1 VSGPNSAPYER
12 GSTAPAVPA
21 SGTPHSARV
30 WDYWLGGKDHYAI
43 DRALGDRILA
53 AVPRQRAHVRANR
66 EFLVRAV
73 EFLVGERGIRQIVDI
88 GAGLPTSPNVH
99 EVAQAIAPDTRVV
112 YVDNDPVVMAH
123 ARALMTAH
131 EPGRVAFVEGDLRA
145 PRSILDDVGLRAV
158 LDPDQPVAVLLLAML
173 MFVDDSEAPC
183 RLVSDLMAP
192 LATGSYLAT
201 THTTADLD
209 SAAMAEHVA
218 VAAELGMRFVP
229 RTHAQVSALFEPGLA
244 FVSPGLVPVM
254 QWRPHG
260 ILRPRSH
267 AADLYAGV
275 ARKP

>member
-1 VSGPNSAPYER
+1 VSGPISAPYE
-12 GSTAPAVPA
+12 GGAPASAVLA

-73 EFLVGERGIRQIVDI
+73 EFLVGEMGVRQIMDV

-99 EVAQAIAPDTRVV
+99 EVAQAIAPETRVV

-123 ARALMTAH
+123 ARALMTAQ
-131 EPGRVAFVEGDLRA
+131 EPGRVAFVHGDLRT
-145 PRSILDDVGLRAV
+145 PQTILDDPCLRAV
-158 LDPDQPVAVLLLAML
+158 LDLDQPVAVLLLAML
-173 MFVDDSEAPC
+173 MFVDDADAPG
-183 RLVSDLMAP
+183 RVVHDVMAP
-192 LATGSYLAT
+192 LARGSFLAT
-201 THTTADLD
+201 THSTADLD
-209 SAAMAEHVA
+209 PLGMAEHVA
-218 VAAELGMRFVP
+218 AAADLGLRFVP
-229 RTHAQVSALFEPGLA
+229 RTHAQVRALIEPGLQL
-244 FVSPGLVPVM
+244 VPPGLVPVL
-254 QWRPHG
+254 QWRPRG
-260 ILRPRSH
+260 IARPRSH

>member
-1 VSGPNSAPYER
+1 MSGPFPAAYPRSSTVR
-12 GSTAPAVPA
+12 GVPA

-53 AVPRQRAHVRANR
+53 AIPRQRDHVRANR

-73 EFLVGERGIRQIVDI
+73 EFLVGEAGIRQIVDI

-99 EVAQAIAPDTRVV
+99 EVAQAVAPETRVV

-123 ARALMTAH
+123 ARALMTAQ
-131 EPGRVAFVEGDLRA
+131 EPGRVAFVPGDLSA
-145 PRSILDDVGLRAV
+145 PQGILDDVAAV
-158 LDPDQPVAVLLLAML
+158 LDLDQPVAVLILATL
-173 MFVDDSEAPC
+173 MFVDDAAAPC
-183 RLVSDLMAP
+183 QMVRELMAP
-192 LATGSYLAT
+192 LASGSYLGA

-209 SAAMAEHVA
+209 PPAMAAHVA
-218 VAAELGMRFVP
+218 AAADLGLRVVP
-229 RTHAQVSALFEPGLA
+229 RSRAQVLALFGPELELA
-244 FVSPGLVPVM
+244 PPGLVPVL
-254 QWRPHG
+254 QWRPRG
-260 ILRPRSH
+260 IVRPRSH

>member
-1 VSGPNSAPYER
+1 MPAAYPRSSTVR
-12 GSTAPAVPA
+12 GGPA

-53 AVPRQRAHVRANR
+53 AIPRQRDHVRANR

-73 EFLVGERGIRQIVDI
+73 EFLVGEAGIRQIVDI

-99 EVAQAIAPDTRVV
+99 EVAQAVAPETRVV

-123 ARALMTAH
+123 ARALMTAQ
-131 EPGRVAFVEGDLRA
+131 EPGRVAFVPGDLSA
-145 PRSILDDVGLRAV
+145 PHGILDDVAAV
-158 LDPDQPVAVLLLAML
+158 LDLDQPVAVLILATL
-173 MFVDDSEAPC
+173 MFVDDAAAPC
-183 RLVSDLMAP
+183 QKVRELMAP
-192 LATGSYLAT
+192 LASGSYLGA

-209 SAAMAEHVA
+209 PSAMAAHVA
-218 VAAELGMRFVP
+218 AAADLGLRVVP
-229 RTHAQVSALFEPGLA
+229 RSRAQVLALFGPELELA
-244 FVSPGLVPVM
+244 PPGLVPVL
-254 QWRPHG
+254 QWRPRG
-260 ILRPRSH
+260 IVRPRSH